1 MAHLNTRA
9 LHLRLR
15 ARGVMLRPKD
25 YPAMVPLHLH
35 LRLRGRPWA
44 AWAWAAARWA
54 AGAWAP
60 GSWASCRGDDGSFQ
74 LAGLGAD
81 CPTDLH
87 P

>member
-1 MAHLNTRA
+1 MAQRNTRA
-9 LHLRLR
+9 LHPRLQ

-25 YPAMVPLHLH
+25 YPAIVPLH
-35 LRLRGRPWA
+35 LRLRGRAWA

-54 AGAWAP
+54 AGAWAS
-60 GSWASCRGDDGSFQ
+60 GSWVGCRGDDGRFQ